1 MMLIVF
7 ILSELILKLA
17 IVTFKKMSLTLNS
30 FSGYQ
35 KFVLSKLEEAT
46 SISLRTSLLFHLSGN
61 DLKYF

>member
-35 KFVLSKLEEAT
+35 KFVLNKIEEAT
-46 SISLRTSLLFHLSGN
+46 LVSLRTALLFHALVMI
-61 DLKYF
+61 